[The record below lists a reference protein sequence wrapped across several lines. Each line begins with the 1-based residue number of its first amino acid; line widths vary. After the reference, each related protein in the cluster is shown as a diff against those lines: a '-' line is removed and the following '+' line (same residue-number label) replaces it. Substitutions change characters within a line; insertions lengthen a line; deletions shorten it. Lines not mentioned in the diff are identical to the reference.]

1 MPIEKKKKSNLTVK
15 TFFDGDQDAT
25 DAFVSLIADRI
36 SAEKNQKEIANHE
49 NVIYNKSGS
58 TYDQLQAGAEVL
70 S

>member
-25 DAFVSLIADRI
+25 DVFVSLIADRI
-36 SAEKNQKEIANHE
+36 SAEKIQKEIANHE
-49 NVIYNKSGS
+49 NVIYNKSGY
-58 TYDQLQAGAEVL
+58 TYDPLQAGTEVL